1 MTNNH
6 SRKRPIV
13 MALTALVLG
22 AGLFVSPR
30 FAQRAYAQESSCTV
44 NCKLGSCTGTGT
56 CTCSCSFWTG
66 SPVCSCQS
74 QSGPPSDN
82 PVQQT

>member
-1 MTNNH
+1 MTNNDA
-6 SRKRPIV
+6 RKGPV
-13 MALTALVLG
+13 LMALAALLLG
-22 AGLFVSPR
+22 AGLLVSPR
-30 FAQRAYAQESSCTV
+30 LAEHAYAQESSCTV

-74 QSGPPSDN
+74 APP
-82 PVQQT
+82 PKEVEQT